1 MAAVSG
7 GDGTSL
13 RALVTSDLY
22 EERATPSMNRLD
34 VEPANNTDLRRPLQY
49 RSYLVSVK
57 RSALDNAS
65 V

>member
-7 GDGTSL
+7 GDGTSF